1 MKQKKKRNKPY
12 KSRGIYDLTAMYH
25 VQKQLRAVFQKVQ
38 LAIEFKLPRAV
49 MNQDEK
55 EACCFMLN
63 FIGLILE
70 HRHQRGLIYDE
81 DYKNSALAVR
91 EIMGA
96 LLEAINRSVDKGI
109 ETYGSTGDELRTI
122 QDGFAE
128 FYELMRIEIE
138 ERPQTLAREFNATI
152 YYCDRE
158 NARIERERAEQG
170 GKVDV

>member
-1 MKQKKKRNKPY
+1 MRTKKKRNKPY
-12 KSRGIYDLTAMYH
+12 KSRGIYDLTAMRH
-25 VQKQLRAVFQKVQ
+25 VQQQLRAVFQKVQ
-38 LAIEFKLPRAV
+38 LAVEFKLPRGV

-70 HRHQRGLIYDE
+70 HRHQRGLINAE
-81 DYKNSALAVR
+81 DYQNSALVVR

-122 QDGFAE
+122 QDGFSE
-128 FYELMRIEIE
+128 FYELMQIEIE

-152 YYCDRE
+152 SYCERE
-158 NARIERERAEQG
+158 NARLERERKEG
-170 GKVDV
+170 ERDDKN

>member
-1 MKQKKKRNKPY
+1 
-12 KSRGIYDLTAMYH
+12 
-25 VQKQLRAVFQKVQ
+25 
-38 LAIEFKLPRAV
+38 

-138 ERPQTLAREFNATI
+138 ERPQMLLREWNATI
-152 YYCDRE
+152 HYC
-158 NARIERERAEQG
+158 NEREALRKKEDERRSQTTACP
-170 GKVDV
+170 